1 MVQAKAMSDCNQTG
15 SFYLDFNMAKDNPLL
30 YGEVFAAMKFFPLR
44 CEMLAELMKF
54 FYVGYSPLFDD
65 IPKGTPIPNYDI
77 LVTIAKTDPESDDY
91 PVFESVE
98 VKRLGS
104 H

>member
-1 MVQAKAMSDCNQTG
+1 MSDMNRTG
-15 SFYLDFNMAKDNPLL
+15 SFYIQFDHARDNPML

-44 CEMLAELMKF
+44 CEMLAERMQF
-54 FYVGYSPLFDD
+54 YYVGYSPLFDE

-77 LVTIAKTDPESDDY
+77 LVTIAKTDPKSADY